1 MIKPVKNKPTYMK
14 TKSSFLLLY
23 VLSVLTCLIGIGAY
37 TSAFAGASTYSGI
50 TLSRTG
56 YDYAPSVM
64 YGDGPEI
71 KMWWCGSGTI
81 GDEIFYSRLTTS
93 GWTQPQTVLKPSA
106 SGWDSQ
112 HVCDPS
118 VVKGLFNIGGVN
130 YTYAMYYTATY
141 DTIGYDSH
149 IGVAFSNN
157 GTNWIKYAGNPIIAP
172 ARNAS
177 SQYGAGVPTAYR
189 ASGTNSNVTLVFF
202 DTTGP
207 ANNVFKVESLNGV
220 NFGARTQLPNP
231 FGGTA
236 IGDIVFSPSEKSW
249 YVTTNSTTSQEIYI
263 FKTAN
268 SLLTGPWLEW
278 GGRIN
283 NIVTANLKNHNPA
296 FMRLPNGDIY
306 IRPGTR
312 YKFVYF
318 GTGSSVASSWNIG
331 EVKFMDGWFFDVNG
345 NTEGWVASNVSYNFG
360 PSGGDW
366 VVTAYG
372 NDPWWLSP
380 KISMQPV
387 NFPKI
392 EVIMANQNINT
403 SGRIYFQTN
412 AENFLAKTRVLA
424 SP

>member
-1 MIKPVKNKPTYMK
+1 MK

-283 NIVTANLKNHNPA
+283 NIVTANLKIII
-296 FMRLPNGDIY
+296 RLSCD
-306 IRPGTR
+306 
-312 YKFVYF
+312 
-318 GTGSSVASSWNIG
+318 
-331 EVKFMDGWFFDVNG
+331 
-345 NTEGWVASNVSYNFG
+345 
-360 PSGGDW
+360 
-366 VVTAYG
+366 
-372 NDPWWLSP
+372 
-380 KISMQPV
+380 
-387 NFPKI
+387 
-392 EVIMANQNINT
+392 
-403 SGRIYFQTN
+403 FQT
-412 AENFLAKTRVLA
+412 ATFIFDPVHDTSSFILAPVHR
-424 SP
+424 